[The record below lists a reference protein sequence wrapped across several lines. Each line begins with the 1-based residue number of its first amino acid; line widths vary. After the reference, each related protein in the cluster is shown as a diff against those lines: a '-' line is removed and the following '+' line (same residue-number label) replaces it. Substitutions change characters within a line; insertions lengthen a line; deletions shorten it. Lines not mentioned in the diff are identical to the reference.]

1 MKNSNKF
8 VPHQSVKV
16 ERVDNVQSSTAGA
29 GSGDFHQ
36 YRQLRRK
43 ERYRLIRMEVEHR
56 RQAEATEM
64 SERRKDRE
72 RECSLR
78 TQKKALKRKM
88 KKEKKRV
95 IKEGAKEAEKILKN
109 SALVNDGT
117 FLEKVKEKYGSDVM
131 VKGGSSEEEE
141 SNSYDS
147 EVDHSSD

>member
-1 MKNSNKF
+1 
-8 VPHQSVKV
+8 
-16 ERVDNVQSSTAGA
+16 
-29 GSGDFHQ
+29 
-36 YRQLRRK
+36 
-43 ERYRLIRMEVEHR
+43 
-56 RQAEATEM
+56 M

-109 SALVNDGT
+109 SAMVNDGT

-131 VKGGSSEEEE
+131 VKGSSSEEEE

>member
-1 MKNSNKF
+1 
-8 VPHQSVKV
+8 
-16 ERVDNVQSSTAGA
+16 
-29 GSGDFHQ
+29 
-36 YRQLRRK
+36 
-43 ERYRLIRMEVEHR
+43 
-56 RQAEATEM
+56 M